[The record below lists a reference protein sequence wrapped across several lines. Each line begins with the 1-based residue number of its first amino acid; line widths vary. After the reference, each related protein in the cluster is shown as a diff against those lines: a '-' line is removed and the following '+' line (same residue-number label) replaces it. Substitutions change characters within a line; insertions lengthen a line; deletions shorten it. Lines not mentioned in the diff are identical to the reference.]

1 MGYFVP
7 NSLPKLHVSDNDD
20 DAFNSL
26 RQAIQA
32 YGLSPPDTFVI
43 GDWARCED
51 AQKGK
56 SNKDGSYHIWPEG
69 TGYRAVFKSWRRPEE
84 GNQYWNSGD
93 NVDLTEEDLEELDR
107 SKEQQRQ
114 QQDSEYAQARLRAVD
129 EWNAAKPCEG
139 HPYLTKKNV
148 PSQGL
153 RSMNGM
159 LLIPMMTMSGQTW
172 SLQRIDNAGDKR
184 FMTGG
189 KAKGMVFVIGV
200 PLDGEPICAAEG
212 YATGASIHRATGWP
226 VIVTFS
232 ANNMVTAAPTIK
244 QNFPN
249 SRVLFCGDNDNSGTG
264 QKATKKA
271 AAVINGGIAIP
282 PVRGD
287 WNDHEADVG
296 TEDITR
302 LLKSALAG
310 VPNGPVPLDAAS
322 RRLSAAVNKFFE
334 DGVGCMVV
342 KATTGLGKSRAVRN
356 AAASFIRKTG

>member
-1 MGYFVP
+1 MKKNVLVLLSVLVVAMFVVGCGSP
-7 NSLPKLHVSDNDD
+7 VDD
-20 DAFNSL
+20 
-26 RQAIQA
+26 
-32 YGLSPPDTFVI
+32 LSAD
-43 GDWARCED
+43 E
-51 AQKGK
+51 
-56 SNKDGSYHIWPEG
+56 
-69 TGYRAVFKSWRRPEE
+69 
-84 GNQYWNSGD
+84 
-93 NVDLTEEDLEELDR
+93 DLTEEDIEERER
-107 SKEQQRQ
+107 SREQQQRR
-114 QQDSEYAQARLRAVD
+114 QDSEHSQARLRAID

-226 VIVTFS
+226 VLVTFS

-264 QKATKKA
+264 QKAAKKA

-282 PVRGD
+282 PDRGD

-296 TEDITR
+296 TEDIAR

-310 VPNGPVPLDAAS
+310 VPDGPVPLDAAS

-334 DGVGCMVV
+334 DGIGCMVV
-342 KATTGLGKSRAVRN
+342 KTTTGLGKSRAVRN
-356 AAASFIRKTG
+356 AAAGFIRKSR